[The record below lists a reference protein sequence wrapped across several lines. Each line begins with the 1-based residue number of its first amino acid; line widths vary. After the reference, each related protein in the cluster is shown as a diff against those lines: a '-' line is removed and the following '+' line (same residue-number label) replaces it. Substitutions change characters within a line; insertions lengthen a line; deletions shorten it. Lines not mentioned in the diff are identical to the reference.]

1 MEKSVKKITKKTY
14 NWIRSNNAIQ
24 ESDNVIKV
32 LALFRLI
39 TIIDKNLDE
48 EELKFIQNFIRNNNP
63 IDYRS
68 ESLFNCILANSLVL
82 DFGSIGQIESALEY
96 SSILY
101 EIKDSSPDS
110 VNGVLLNSVFND
122 EDNDNNEIS
131 PLDIKV
137 PMFDLDILK
146 MIKNVLTQ
154 IEMKSKFGTH
164 KVENDPVFNSKIEAM
179 AIHGIR
185 LYDFELGMRS
195 LRALKYLNCKDS
207 FAVETGL
214 DFIMHQQCTDGSFG
228 DFDTAFSEV
237 KNEATGENT
246 IHQIKLETAIQVL
259 WTLYE
264 LSSDKNNLISKVFN
278 SHKHFNQ
285 LKT

>member
-1 MEKSVKKITKKTY
+1 MEKSIKKITKKAY
-14 NWIRSNNAIQ
+14 NWIRSNDPIQ
-24 ESDNVIKV
+24 QSDNVIKI

-39 TIIDKNLDE
+39 TIIDKDRDE
-48 EELKFIQNFIRNNNP
+48 EEIKFIRNFISNNSP
-63 IDYRS
+63 IDYRT
-68 ESLFNCILANSLVL
+68 ESLFNCILANSLIL
-82 DFGSIGQIESALEY
+82 DIGSIGQIESALEY

-110 VNGVLLNSVFND
+110 VNGVLLNAVFND
-122 EDNDNNEIS
+122 EDQGEIC

-137 PMFDLDILK
+137 PMFDLDIIK
-146 MIKNVLTQ
+146 MINSVITQ
-154 IEMKSKFGTH
+154 IEMKSKFGTCEV
-164 KVENDPVFNSKIEAM
+164 KNDPVFNYKIEAM
-179 AIHGIR
+179 AIHAIR

-207 FAVETGL
+207 FAIETGL
-214 DFIMHQQCTDGSFG
+214 DFIIHQQCTDGSFG
-228 DFDTAFSEV
+228 DFETAFSEA

-246 IHQIKLETAIQVL
+246 ILQIKLETAIQVL

-264 LSSDKNNLISKVFN
+264 LTNDKNNLTSQIFN

-285 LKT
+285 LKA